1 MKLTKTA
8 SIRLMALS
16 GLLPLLYIITR
27 INRHGYPLAEPTFP
41 QLILLA
47 CIVILT
53 AVILVS
59 GIIGGV
65 LLTKKTESFS
75 PFGFTLASGIMFLF
89 ILYYMW
95 LLFNSSNP
103 LSIAFSLGDIAGFSF
118 GFTAIFYAVF
128 LSSVVGKENRKLRTL
143 SIAYGVFSIITII
156 QFVMTSAIGDSMD
169 VANAVYPAYYS
180 LFTMDAIT
188 VTCIFP
194 AILGILLLIFVW
206 KADLFLEE

>member
-27 INRHGYPLAEPTFP
+27 INRHGYPLAEPTLP

-89 ILYYMW
+89 ILYYVW

-156 QFVMTSAIGDSMD
+156 QFVMTPAIGDSMD

-180 LFTMDAIT
+180 LFTMDAVT

>member
-8 SIRLMALS
+8 SLRLMALS

-89 ILYYMW
+89 ILYYVW

-180 LFTMDAIT
+180 LFTMDAVT

>member
-89 ILYYMW
+89 ILYYVW

-103 LSIAFSLGDIAGFSF
+103 LSIAFSFGDIAGFSF

-156 QFVMTSAIGDSMD
+156 QFVMTSVIGDSMD

-180 LFTMDAIT
+180 LFTMDAVT

>member
-89 ILYYMW
+89 ILYYVW

-143 SIAYGVFSIITII
+143 SIAYGVFSIIMII

-180 LFTMDAIT
+180 LFTMDAVT
-188 VTCIFP
+188 FTCIIP

>member
-143 SIAYGVFSIITII
+143 SISYGVFSIITII

>member
-89 ILYYMW
+89 ILYYVW

-156 QFVMTSAIGDSMD
+156 QFVMIPAIGDSMD

-180 LFTMDAIT
+180 LFTMDAVT
-188 VTCIFP
+188 FTCIIP

>member
-89 ILYYMW
+89 ILYYVW

-156 QFVMTSAIGDSMD
+156 QFVMTPAIGDSMD

-180 LFTMDAIT
+180 LFTMDAVT

>member
-89 ILYYMW
+89 ILYYVW

-128 LSSVVGKENRKLRTL
+128 LSSVVGKENRKHRTL

-180 LFTMDAIT
+180 LFTMDAVT

>member
-143 SIAYGVFSIITII
+143 SISYGVFSIITII

-180 LFTMDAIT
+180 LFTMDAVT

>member
-89 ILYYMW
+89 ILYYVW

>member
-75 PFGFTLASGIMFLF
+75 PFGFTLASGLMFLF
-89 ILYYMW
+89 ILYYVW

-103 LSIAFSLGDIAGFSF
+103 LSSAFSLGDIAGFSF

-143 SIAYGVFSIITII
+143 SIAYGVFSIISII
-156 QFVMTSAIGDSMD
+156 QIVMMPAIGDSMD

-180 LFTMDAIT
+180 LFTMDAVT
-188 VTCIFP
+188 FTCIIP

>member
-180 LFTMDAIT
+180 LFTMDAVT

>member
-89 ILYYMW
+89 ILYYVW

-118 GFTAIFYAVF
+118 GITAIFYAVF

>member
-1 MKLTKTA
+1 MV
-8 SIRLMALS
+8 
-16 GLLPLLYIITR
+16 LPLLYIITR

-89 ILYYMW
+89 ILYYVW

-156 QFVMTSAIGDSMD
+156 QFVMTPAIGDSMD

-180 LFTMDAIT
+180 LFTMDAVT

>member
-89 ILYYMW
+89 ILYYVW

-180 LFTMDAIT
+180 LFTMDAVT

>member
-156 QFVMTSAIGDSMD
+156 QFVMTPAIGDSMD

-180 LFTMDAIT
+180 LFTMDAVT

>member
-89 ILYYMW
+89 ILYYVW

-156 QFVMTSAIGDSMD
+156 QFVMTSVIGDSMD

-180 LFTMDAIT
+180 LFTMDAVT

>member
-89 ILYYMW
+89 ILYYVW

-143 SIAYGVFSIITII
+143 SIAYGVFSIISII
-156 QFVMTSAIGDSMD
+156 QIVMMPAIGDSMD

-180 LFTMDAIT
+180 LFTMDAVT
-188 VTCIFP
+188 FTCIIP

>member
-89 ILYYMW
+89 ILYYVW

-143 SIAYGVFSIITII
+143 SIAYGVFSIIMII

-180 LFTMDAIT
+180 LFTMDAVT

>member
-1 MKLTKTA
+1 MNISKTTA
-8 SIRLMALS
+8 LRLMALS
-16 GLLPLLYIITR
+16 CLLPLLYVISR
-27 INRHGYPLAEPTFP
+27 INSHGYPLVEPTFP
-41 QLILLA
+41 QLILSA

-89 ILYYMW
+89 MMFYVW

-103 LSIAFSLGDIAGFSF
+103 LSIAISLGDFAGFSF
-118 GFTAIFYAVF
+118 CLTAIFYAVF
-128 LSSVVGKENRKLRTL
+128 LSSVVGKDNRKLRFL

-156 QFVMTSAIGDSMD
+156 QFIMTSVIGDSMD

-180 LFTMDAIT
+180 LFTMDAVT
-188 VTCIFP
+188 VTCIIP
-194 AILGILLLIFVW
+194 AFIGILLMIFVW